1 MISDWCLAKV
11 QNKVQKNVLS
21 LFCHYCIM
29 DVEVINLF
37 MQEVKDGVSSR
48 RSSFR
53 SMHM

>member
-11 QNKVQKNVLS
+11 QKIVLN
-21 LFCHYCIM
+21 LFRHYCIM
-29 DVEVINLF
+29 DVKVINLF